1 MWNGDYFISLFF
13 STFVGLISPQ
23 SNIYFDIL
31 DNSQRELKMNGH
43 NQVFVFAADVNL
55 LWENINTT
63 ENNVENLIQANE
75 EISLEVDIDKTKYV
89 NM

>member
-1 MWNGDYFISLFF
+1 LPFI
-13 STFVGLISPQ
+13 
-23 SNIYFDIL
+23 Y
-31 DNSQRELKMNGH
+31 
-43 NQVFVFAADVNL
+43 ADVNL